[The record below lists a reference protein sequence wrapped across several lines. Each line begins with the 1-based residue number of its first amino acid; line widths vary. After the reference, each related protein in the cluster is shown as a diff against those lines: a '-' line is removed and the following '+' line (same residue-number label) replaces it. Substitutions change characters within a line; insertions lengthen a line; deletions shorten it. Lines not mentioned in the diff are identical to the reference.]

1 MKQHT
6 FLAGLA
12 SALLLASTSAQDSH
26 SGHGA
31 AQGHKHGPYA
41 GMQARTI
48 KALSD
53 QDIADL
59 RAGKGMSLALPAEL
73 HGYPGPSHVLELAE
87 PLRLSEQQR
96 RQTQTLHTQMQ
107 EEARAAGEALITAET
122 ALDTLFKTRRID
134 ARLLSQA
141 TSQSA
146 MAQGRLRET
155 HLRYHLQMMDVLTDE
170 QVELYGRLRGY

>member
-12 SALLLASTSAQDSH
+12 SALLLASASAQHSH

-31 AQGHKHGPYA
+31 GQDHKHSPYA

-87 PLRLSEQQR
+87 PLKLSEQQR

-122 ALDTLFKTRRID
+122 ALDTLFKNRQID
-134 ARLLSQA
+134 ARLLSEA